1 MSVAVKRS
9 ANYPAVNDV
18 KRPALDSVNR
28 HSVQVHLSA
37 CIAFISSS
45 LLFQC
50 FSDAIHCR

>member
-1 MSVAVKRS
+1 VSVAVKRS

-18 KRPALDSVNR
+18 KRPALDSVSR
-28 HSVQVHLSA
+28 HSVQVRLSA

-50 FSDAIHCR
+50 FSDAVHCR